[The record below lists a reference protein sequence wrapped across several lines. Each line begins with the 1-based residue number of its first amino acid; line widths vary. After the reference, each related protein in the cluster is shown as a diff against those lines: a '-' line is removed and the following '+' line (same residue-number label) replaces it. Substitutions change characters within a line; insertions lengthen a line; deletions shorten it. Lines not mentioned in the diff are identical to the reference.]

1 MRIPG
6 TSRSAGGGGAK
17 KPQGGMPTGVRSP
30 YSSVAESFVR
40 FRGLPMSYTYY
51 IYKTQEKVKSKYT
64 MRICSLREH
73 RLKHEWNQMVWSV
86 NNLRCGTAVQP
97 KLPFPH
103 LCTAAP
109 LTPCSLAGC
118 LAANRRSTRP
128 SSYLDIRRPRST
140 LYSFVIS
147 NYPALLSARSA

>member
-1 MRIPG
+1 
-6 TSRSAGGGGAK
+6 
-17 KPQGGMPTGVRSP
+17 MPTGVRSP

-128 SSYLDIRRPRST
+128 SSYLDIRRPSLDSLQLRYIKLPGSAFST
-140 LYSFVIS
+140 IRIGELNIPEAPP
-147 NYPALLSARSA
+147 PAS